1 MPEKNWEKG
10 SNMGKSSI
18 SMKDFEN
25 ISSRDAFGK
34 ALMIMGKKVPE
45 LVLLGADSLGST
57 RGAAFAKKFP
67 QRTFNFGIAE
77 QEMIAAAAGFATC
90 GKIPIATAYGFLI
103 SMRACEQVR
112 TDICYPNL
120 NVKLMATH
128 TGLSMATGGTTH
140 HCTEDIAIMRS
151 FANLIIVAPSD
162 AVETAKAV
170 ESVIYHQ
177 GPVYLRMGRGKIP
190 NIYSRNYDFE
200 IGKSILLRKGSD
212 VTIIA
217 FGIMLTEALE
227 AAEVLAKE
235 NIQARVINMHTIKPI
250 DKDAIIDAASE
261 TGAIVT
267 AEEHTVCGGLGEA
280 VAGVTS
286 AFYPVPLIRIGIQ
299 DIFCGIGPENG
310 LRKKLGLTAHNI
322 IRASKKVILMKK

>member
-1 MPEKNWEKG
+1 
-10 SNMGKSSI
+10 MGKSTI
-18 SMKDFEN
+18 SMKDFED
-25 ISSRDAFGK
+25 ISLRDAFGK
-34 ALMIMGKKVPE
+34 ALVLMGEKVPE

-57 RGAAFAKKFP
+57 RGAAFAKRFP

-77 QEMIAAAAGFATC
+77 QEMVAAAAGFATC
-90 GKIPIATAYGFLI
+90 GKIPIVTAYGFLI

-151 FANLIIVAPSD
+151 FANLNIVAPSD

-170 ESVIYHQ
+170 ESVIYYP
-177 GPVYLRMGRGKIP
+177 GPVYLRMGRGEIP
-190 NIYSRNYDFE
+190 KIYSRDYKFE
-200 IGKSILLRKGSD
+200 IGKSILLREGND
-212 VTIIA
+212 ITIIA
-217 FGIMLTEALE
+217 FGIMLVEALK
-227 AAEVLAKE
+227 AAEILAKE

-250 DKDAIIDAASE
+250 DKDTIINAASE

-267 AEEHTVCGGLGEA
+267 AEEHTIYGGLGEA

-286 AFYPVPLIRIGIQ
+286 AFYPIPLIRVGIQ
-299 DIFCGIGPENG
+299 DTFCGIGPEDG
-310 LRKKLGLTAHNI
+310 LRKKLGLTAQNI
-322 IRASKKVILMKK
+322 VKASKKAILMKNKEMI